1 MRKVFYDSATRNVI
15 IENVSRYFSS
25 GSLLATNVGDYVAIK
40 YLTTDKLEVYDLFGN
55 FLKENGTSA
64 GANVTQV
71 VDYLN
76 GEFNKGLIDQASSFT
91 GLSTTKTIT
100 DARIKAG
107 DTILLQGI
115 GTLNETLGYTASN
128 GSFTVT
134 RTVISVV
141 IGLTNNLAFKW
152 VRI

>member
-1 MRKVFYDSATRNVI
+1 MRIFYDNSTRTVT
-15 IENVSRYFSS
+15 IENVNKYFSS
-25 GSLLATNVGDYVAIK
+25 GSLIATADGNNISIK
-40 YLTTDKLEVYDLFGN
+40 YNNTDKLEVYDLFSN
-55 FLKENGTSA
+55 FSKQDNSPA
-64 GANVTQV
+64 GATVGDAVN
-71 VDYLN
+71 YLN
-76 GEFNKGLIDQASSFT
+76 GEFNRGLIDEASSFV

-100 DARIKAG
+100 DARIKVG
-107 DTILLQGI
+107 DTILLQGL
-115 GTLNETLGYTASN
+115 GTLNETFGYIASN